1 MERGR
6 ERVVRRPAP
15 LPPPAAPC
23 RKGPVVNNWSNN
35 ELLLEPGAPD
45 VHHS

>member
-1 MERGR
+1 MVDGEGKGAGR
-6 ERVVRRPAP
+6 QEAGA
-15 LPPPAAPC
+15 PAAPC